1 MRPVPTPAVRAL
13 TAAALLTSLVGV
25 VGCDSA
31 IGVVHKM
38 TELEANEILVV
49 LEQQGI
55 SGTKVMEEGRII
67 TWAVTVAGSSSK
79 DALRVLVN
87 NRLPKPRS
95 SGLAEVY
102 PPGSGGMIPTR
113 SEEKA
118 KFLLA
123 MQGEIERI
131 LKSIPGV
138 QDATVSVVVPE
149 KNVIRDLDTPPPP
162 STASVALV
170 YNPDRDGKRP
180 IEEERVQKLV
190 AAGVEGLKPANVQV
204 VMKEN
209 KPASIMGLN
218 GATATATAPL
228 AGETVLGIKVVD
240 KKNGLRA
247 KLFIGAFA
255 ILALLGVVMGIVGV
269 VRSAMLNS
277 KLRKAEAEVQAMK
290 KARREG

>member
-1 MRPVPTPAVRAL
+1 VRPVPTRVIRVL
-13 TAAALLTSLVGV
+13 AAATLLASLSLVG
-25 VGCDSA
+25 GCDGSIA
-31 IGVVHKM
+31 IVHAM
-38 TELEANEILVV
+38 TELEANEIMVV
-49 LEQQGI
+49 LDEQGI
-55 SGTKVMEEGRII
+55 FGEKLMEEGRII
-67 TWAVTVAGSSSK
+67 TWAVAVPGSRAQ

-87 NRLPKPRS
+87 NHLPKPRS
-95 SGLAEVY
+95 QGLAEVY
-102 PPGSGGMIPTR
+102 PPGSGGMIPTK

-118 KFLLA
+118 RFLLA

-138 QDATVSVVVPE
+138 QNATVSVVVPE

-190 AAGVEGLKPANVQV
+190 ASGVEGLKPANVQV

-209 KPASIMGLN
+209 RPASIMGLN
-218 GATATATAPL
+218 GESASAAPL

-240 KKNGLRA
+240 KKHGLRA
-247 KLFIGAFA
+247 KAIIGGFA
-255 ILALLGVVMGIVGV
+255 LLALLGVVMGVVGV
-269 VRSAMLNS
+269 VRSAMLNG
-277 KLRKAEAEVQAMK
+277 KLRKAEAEAQAMK